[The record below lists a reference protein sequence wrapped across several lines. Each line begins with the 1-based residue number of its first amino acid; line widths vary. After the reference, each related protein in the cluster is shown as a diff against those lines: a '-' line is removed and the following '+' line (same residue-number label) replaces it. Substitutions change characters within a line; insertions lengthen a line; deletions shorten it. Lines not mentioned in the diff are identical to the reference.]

1 MLERLGECAMEE
13 GAGVRAWLP
22 AYIVGW
28 DTECDIGPA
37 GLYSPPK
44 SNKKVLA
51 T

>member
-1 MLERLGECAMEE
+1 MLERLGECAMGE
-13 GAGVRAWLP
+13 GAVRAWLP

-44 SNKKVLA
+44 IYKKV
-51 T
+51 